1 MSDIL
6 IQNKTLRDKSEQK
19 IILKIDNDKVEFELL
34 SYKLNKADEL
44 FTEYE
49 GNKKISD
56 LKKWE
61 KIKKI
66 IELVEINH
74 NYNFEI
80 LKLQQRLANTIDK
93 KEYDYNFNQLSPTL
107 SENDYYFLTNK
118 TQENPSIKIFN
129 LINTFYIKEEDFDE
143 KTKNINFIPYN
154 IPLIEGNERLRI
166 NYYFQIFSH
175 YENALNDNQKKYLL
189 NPEIAID
196 ATEKEQIDILKSKY
210 DALKLG
216 IESMKSLIPKM
227 EIFFNN
233 VNLED
238 NNLNIKMFTFILY
251 ISDIFTRI
259 PFSGIKPMLI
269 INFFQKE
276 IDSTLELKGY
286 DSTENIIIKK

>member
-19 IILKIDNDKVEFELL
+19 IILKIDNDKVEFELI
-34 SYKLNKADEL
+34 SSKLNKADEL

-118 TQENPSIKIFN
+118 TQENPSIKIFI
-129 LINTFYIKEEDFDE
+129 LIN
-143 KTKNINFIPYN
+143 NFISKKK
-154 IPLIEGNERLRI
+154 ILMRK
-166 NYYFQIFSH
+166 
-175 YENALNDNQKKYLL
+175 QK
-189 NPEIAID
+189 
-196 ATEKEQIDILKSKY
+196 
-210 DALKLG
+210 
-216 IESMKSLIPKM
+216 
-227 EIFFNN
+227 
-233 VNLED
+233 
-238 NNLNIKMFTFILY
+238 
-251 ISDIFTRI
+251 R
-259 PFSGIKPMLI
+259 
-269 INFFQKE
+269 
-276 IDSTLELKGY
+276 
-286 DSTENIIIKK
+286 